1 MLKHER
7 TKYIEFFDAYKH
19 ALKYGIYDKFGMN
32 KEKLQEL
39 ILFKTNKSDDYIT
52 LSEYIEHKQVD
63 QKAIYYASGKSKE
76 TILKL
81 PQMDLMVEKDLEVL
95 LFTDDIDEFM
105 IQMMQSYQDLPFKSV
120 QNADTD
126 LIDETKKDALKDQ
139 EKEHKDILK
148 ALKKILKDK
157 VKDVKLSYRLK
168 ESPVCLVSG
177 EGLSLEMEKVLKSMP
192 NSQEIKAERIL
203 EINPD
208 HELFKSIEN
217 IYLRDKESVNDYA
230 TILYHQ
236 ALLLEGLPIEDAS
249 EFSSALTKLMIE
261 TSKK

>member
-1 MLKHER
+1 
-7 TKYIEFFDAYKH
+7 
-19 ALKYGIYDKFGMN
+19 
-32 KEKLQEL
+32 
-39 ILFKTNKSDDYIT
+39 
-52 LSEYIEHKQVD
+52 
-63 QKAIYYASGKSKE
+63 
-76 TILKL
+76 
-81 PQMDLMVEKDLEVL
+81 
-95 LFTDDIDEFM
+95 
-105 IQMMQSYQDLPFKSV
+105 
-120 QNADTD
+120 ADTD
-126 LIDETKKDALKDQ
+126 LLDETKKDALKEQ

-148 ALKKILKDK
+148 ALKKVLKDK

-192 NSQEIKAERIL
+192 NAQEIKAERIL

-208 HELFKSIEN
+208 HEIFKSIEAL
-217 IYLRDKESVNDYA
+217 YLKDKDSIQDYA

-249 EFSSALTKLMIE
+249 EFSSALTKLMIT